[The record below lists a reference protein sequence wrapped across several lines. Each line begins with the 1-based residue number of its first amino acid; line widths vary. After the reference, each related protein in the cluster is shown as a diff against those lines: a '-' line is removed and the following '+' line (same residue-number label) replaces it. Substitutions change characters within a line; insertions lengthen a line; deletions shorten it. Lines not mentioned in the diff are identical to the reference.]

1 MKTNYKIGGLLLLLL
16 ATTTAC
22 MLNGLSGNS
31 QVQTEPRSIRQEFKA
46 LSVSQGIDVYL
57 TTNQSNSVRVEA
69 DDNILD
75 LIKTEVQN
83 GTLKIYLSKQVWHS
97 KARKVY
103 VSAPIIEE
111 ILVSS
116 GASVKLENTLIVDKL
131 MLKASSGSEI
141 EVHVGVSDLYCEAS
155 SGADITLIGTAK
167 NLDVEASSGSS
178 VKADDLKT
186 YDANAKATSGA
197 TVNVNAT
204 NTIQIKKGS
213 GGSVNYKGSPKIL

>member
-16 ATTTAC
+16 VSTTSC
-22 MLNGLSGNS
+22 MLNGLSGNG

-57 TTNQSNSVRVEA
+57 TTNQSNSVKVEA

-186 YDANAKATSGA
+186 YDTNAKATSGA